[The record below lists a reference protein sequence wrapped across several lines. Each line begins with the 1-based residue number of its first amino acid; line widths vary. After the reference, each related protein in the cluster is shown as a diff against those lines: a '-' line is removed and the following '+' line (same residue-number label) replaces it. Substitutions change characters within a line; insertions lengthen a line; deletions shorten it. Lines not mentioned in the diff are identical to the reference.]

1 MDGEPWKISPPK
13 SHPSNPVHKA
23 AMKEQNKE
31 VPISSNFLLTSR
43 RSLSDHKSRHRQ
55 WSLCE
60 QFFWQVCWF
69 GRVNFS
75 AWRTVPSERRPQQ
88 ELTAKCVPPERRCL
102 ALSCN
107 VENWSSRSSRWG
119 RAKETLGFFLQIFFR
134 PFPKSLLSADR
145 LIASMWWEIILF
157 SSSKTLQ
164 TQWTTQGFTQIISLG
179 CSSTFAPWWTK
190 QCTAAA
196 PVLWTPKTMCSLRW
210 TKKSGSEN
218 TKCHA
223 FTISKAQKNMMD
235 KQLESVQH

>member
-1 MDGEPWKISPPK
+1 MDGEAWKISPPK

-31 VPISSNFLLTSR
+31 VLISSNFPLTSR

-55 WSLCE
+55 WSLCQ

-119 RAKETLGFFLQIFFR
+119 RAKETLGFFCKSFSDLSPNHCSALTGWSRLCGGRSSCFPAQRRCKQNGPHKVLRRSQVWVAHR
-134 PFPKSLLSADR
+134 PSLHGGQNNARQRRPSCEHQR
-145 LIASMWWEIILF
+145 R
-157 SSSKTLQ
+157 
-164 TQWTTQGFTQIISLG
+164 
-179 CSSTFAPWWTK
+179 CVP
-190 QCTAAA
+190 
-196 PVLWTPKTMCSLRW
+196 
-210 TKKSGSEN
+210 
-218 TKCHA
+218 
-223 FTISKAQKNMMD
+223 
-235 KQLESVQH
+235 